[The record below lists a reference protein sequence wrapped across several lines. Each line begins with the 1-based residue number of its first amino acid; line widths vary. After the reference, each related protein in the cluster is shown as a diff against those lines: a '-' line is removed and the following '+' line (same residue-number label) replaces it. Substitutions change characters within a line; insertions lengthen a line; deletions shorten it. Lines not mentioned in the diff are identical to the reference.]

1 MRNREKFRKW
11 MPVFGVL
18 FIGLVFATGWVVM
31 SLWNAI
37 LPVVLGIKLI
47 SYWQAMG
54 ILVLSRILFGR
65 IGFGGMHRRPG
76 FGNRA
81 FRDRFLHATEE
92 EKEQMKEELEK
103 RCR

>member
-1 MRNREKFRKW
+1 
-11 MPVFGVL
+11 
-18 FIGLVFATGWVVM
+18 
-31 SLWNAI
+31 
-37 LPVVLGIKLI
+37 
-47 SYWQAMG
+47 
-54 ILVLSRILFGR
+54 VLSRILFGR

-92 EKEQMKEELEK
+92 EKQQMKAEWEK